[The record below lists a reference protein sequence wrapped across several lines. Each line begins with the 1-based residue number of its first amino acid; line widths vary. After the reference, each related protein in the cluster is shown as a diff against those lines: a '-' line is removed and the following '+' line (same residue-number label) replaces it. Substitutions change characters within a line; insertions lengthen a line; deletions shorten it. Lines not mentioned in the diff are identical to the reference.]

1 MNAARHDGFLTSLQE
16 TSLALWV
23 SGSPSLLGYPTI
35 LVLHT
40 VGLAMLVGANLV
52 VDFRMLGVARGAP
65 WPALYPL
72 FRLMWIGF
80 ALNAIT
86 GLLLFIADA
95 VRKVNQPVFLVKLA
109 FIAVAIVV
117 LVLIQR
123 AVRAVVQAPVPGRAR
138 REAPRGAVLVLWTGA
153 IVAGR
158 LVAYMPVT
166 FIFE

>member
-1 MNAARHDGFLTSLQE
+1 MMSFMTSLQE
-16 TSLALWV
+16 TSLAQWV

-40 VGLAMLVGANLV
+40 FGLAMLVGANLA
-52 VDFRMLGVARGAP
+52 VDLRILGIARGAP

-72 FRLMWIGF
+72 FRLMWLGF
-80 ALNAIT
+80 VLNAVT
-86 GLLLFIADA
+86 GVLLFIADA
-95 VRKVNQPVFLVKLA
+95 VRKVNQPIFLVKLA
-109 FIAVAIVV
+109 FIAVAIAV

-123 AVRAVVQAPVPGRAR
+123 AIRAVITAPDRA
-138 REAPRGAVLVLWTGA
+138 EPRAKILAVLSLLLWTGA
-153 IVAGR
+153 MVAGR

>member
-1 MNAARHDGFLTSLQE
+1 MMGFMTSLQE

-23 SGSPSLLGYPTI
+23 SGSSSLLGYPTI

-52 VDFRMLGVARGAP
+52 VDFRILGVARGAP

-109 FIAVAIVV
+109 FIAVAIMV

-123 AVRAVVQAPVPGRAR
+123 AVGAVVQPPVPG
-138 REAPRGAVLVLWTGA
+138 EPGAKLLAVLSLVLWAGA